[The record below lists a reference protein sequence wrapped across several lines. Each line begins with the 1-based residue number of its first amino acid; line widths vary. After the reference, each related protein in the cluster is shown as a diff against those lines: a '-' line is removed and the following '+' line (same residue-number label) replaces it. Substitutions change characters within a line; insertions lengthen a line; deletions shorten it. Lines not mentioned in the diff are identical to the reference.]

1 MKALFLTAALTFAGL
16 AVNSLAIAQ
25 PKPMATKAIDGVNYS
40 FYGKKFSVKEPI
52 KADDLPE
59 KMGNTLKMK
68 TTVVGPVD
76 QVCQKAGCW
85 LTMKVDGT
93 PMRVWGYEKI
103 FVPINSS
110 GKQAVVTGYAVVET
124 TSVEDLKHYAED
136 AGKSADEI
144 AAITEPKKELT
155 FRATG
160 IALY

>member
-1 MKALFLTAALTFAGL
+1 MKALFLVAALTFGGL
-16 AVNSLAIAQ
+16 GAQTFTTAQ
-25 PKPMATKAIDGVNYS
+25 PKPVATKAIDGVEYA

-59 KMGNTLKMK
+59 KMGNVVKMK
-68 TTVVGPVD
+68 TTVSGPVD

-85 LTMKVDGT
+85 ITMKVDGT

-124 TSVEDLKHYAED
+124 TSVEDLKHYAHD
-136 AGKSADEI
+136 AGQSEEEI
-144 AAITEPKKELT
+144 AKITEPKKELT